1 MRRLWMVVLLLL
13 PLGGCHYPWYSVFRT
28 RPETKQVEVERT
40 PDAQPKRKSGKKFRV
55 IIRKAGMVGVPA
67 IQEVARD

>member
-1 MRRLWMVVLLLL
+1 MKRLWMVLLLLLL
-13 PLGGCHYPWYSVFRT
+13 PGCHYPWYSVFRT